1 MFYYAPAL
9 GAKVNHT
16 RKERAMPTDTAVQR
30 PPTRAQLV
38 PGMLPAG
45 SYSLEQLEHLAT
57 VCHKSG
63 LFDDVTDA
71 AQAFMKILK
80 GQELGLPVTASMQG
94 FDIIRKKLFIKP
106 ATIGALI
113 NTCGYGSYRVV
124 EQTDQVCTIHFLRK
138 YPGQGWLDCP
148 PVSYTL
154 AEAKAHGLVERSPHW
169 KASPAHML
177 FQRCMGRGGAMYFPE
192 LLAGL
197 QPPQDDTAIAPEQ
210 HAQNLCDVYGVEP
223 ESIATATPAADQEA
237 ALSSDAGGHAGSIYV
252 TQVEALH
259 RAYGKDE
266 AWMAGWWAKVCKE
279 RAVSDRTHLPVS
291 VLSDL
296 LTRMRRYYQQGEAS
310 PLAADERAAAEA
322 PAQEG
327 EAQQEAGDA

>member
-1 MFYYAPAL
+1 
-9 GAKVNHT
+9 
-16 RKERAMPTDTAVQR
+16 MPTDTAVQR
-30 PPTRAQLV
+30 PTALRQLV

-45 SYSLEQLEHLAT
+45 SYSLEQLEHLAA

-80 GQELGLPVTASMQG
+80 GQELGLPVTASMQA

-124 EQTDQVCTIHFLRK
+124 EQTAQVCTIHFVRK
-138 YPGQGWLDCP
+138 YPAQGWLECP

-177 FQRCMGRGGAMYFPE
+177 YQRCMGRGGLMYFPE

-197 QPPQDDTAIAPEQ
+197 QPPQDDTPIAPAQ
-210 HAQNLCDVYGVEP
+210 HAQNLSDVYGVEP
-223 ESIATATPAADQEA
+223 EPVATPPPAADPETSGA
-237 ALSSDAGGHAGSIYV
+237 CDSGRRGGHSL
-252 TQVEALH
+252 VEAIETLH
-259 RAYGKDE
+259 RVHGGKDE
-266 AWMAGWWAKVCKE
+266 AWLVGYWAKVCKQTG
-279 RAVSDRTHLPVS
+279 VLDCSQLP
-291 VLSDL
+291 LATLTDL
-296 LTRMRRYYQQGEAS
+296 HKRVRDHYLQGEAS
-310 PLAADERAAAEA
+310 TLPAEERAPAAAEA
-322 PAQEG
+322 QEG
-327 EAQQEAGDA
+327 DTPREDA